1 MREFSDVK
9 KRDVIR
15 AFATIRLAME
25 EKCDKLTDWTH
36 EGNALEQ
43 ARCHRL
49 EENLTKG
56 LDFVERFLLGARG
69 GANEE
74 GVVHDQANGTLRARQ
89 SSGG

>member
-43 ARCHRL
+43 AVGLRM

-56 LDFVERFLLGARG
+56 LNFVERFLLGARE
-69 GANEE
+69 GASEE
-74 GVVHDQANGTLRARQ
+74 GR
-89 SSGG
+89 SP

>member
-25 EKCDKLTDWTH
+25 EKCDRLTDWTSK
-36 EGNALEQ
+36 GNALEQ
-43 ARCHRL
+43 AMGLRM

-56 LDFVERFLLGARG
+56 LNFVERFLLGTRDGADEG
-69 GANEE
+69 GC
-74 GVVHDQANGTLRARQ
+74 
-89 SSGG
+89 SP

>member
-25 EKCDKLTDWTH
+25 EKCDRLTDWTQ

-43 ARCHRL
+43 AVGLRL

-56 LDFVERFLLGARG
+56 LNFVERFLLGVREA
-69 GANEE
+69 A
-74 GVVHDQANGTLRARQ
+74 DD
-89 SSGG
+89 

>member
-1 MREFSDVK
+1 MREFKDVK

-25 EKCDKLTDWTH
+25 EKCDKLTDWTA

-43 ARCHRL
+43 VVGLRM

-56 LDFVERFLLGARG
+56 LNFVERFLLGTRE
-69 GANEE
+69 GASEE
-74 GVVHDQANGTLRARQ
+74 GRSRDQENCAR
-89 SSGG
+89 